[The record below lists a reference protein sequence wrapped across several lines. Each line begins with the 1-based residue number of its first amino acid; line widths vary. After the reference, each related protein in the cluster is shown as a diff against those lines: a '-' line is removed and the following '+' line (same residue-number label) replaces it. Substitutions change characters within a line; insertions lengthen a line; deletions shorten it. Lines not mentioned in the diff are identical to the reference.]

1 VGVTKR
7 VWVGVV
13 QGGGVG
19 VVESWREGVVKS
31 TGDLTVKIS
40 DLVLSFNII
49 LLLISYFEREKY
61 L

>member
-1 VGVTKR
+1 M
-7 VWVGVV
+7 GVV